1 VLAQAAAHPLG
12 LVPVTTELLAQLVA
26 IDSVNPTL
34 VPGGAGEARIAGFV
48 ANWLRE
54 HGLEVTVDEPL
65 PGRPSV
71 VGVARGTGS
80 GASLMLNAHLDTV
93 NVDGMDRPHE
103 PVVRDGRLY
112 GRGSYDMKGGL
123 AAIMVA
129 GAAAARDRLSGD
141 VIVTAVADEEHSSE
155 GVQSVLRGWRADACI
170 VTEPTHL
177 CACVA
182 HKGFVWA
189 QLETQGRAAHG
200 SRADLGVDAIV
211 GMAPA
216 LAGIPGLQ
224 RRLDEHGHPLLGA
237 ASLHASLISGGQELS
252 SYPERCVLEIER
264 RTLPG
269 ESTADVERELHE
281 LLALAREADPRLTTQ
296 LRMGLVREPFQVD
309 PSAGIVATLR
319 AAAVQ
324 TLGTEPEIVG
334 HKAWMD
340 AAFIAAAGI
349 PTVVFGPTGEGA
361 HAVEEHVELDSVE
374 QVAEVVIETARRFCG

>member
-1 VLAQAAAHPLG
+1 
-12 LVPVTTELLAQLVA
+12 VTAELLAQLVS

-34 VPGGAGEARIAGFV
+34 VPGGAGEAQIAAFV
-48 ANWLRE
+48 ADWLRE
-54 HGLEVTVDEPL
+54 HGLEVTVDEPV

-71 VGVARGTGS
+71 VAVARGTGG

-93 NVDGMDRPHE
+93 NVDGMHRPHE

-112 GRGSYDMKGGL
+112 GRGAYDMKGGL

-129 GAAAARDRLSGD
+129 GAAAASDGLSGD

-155 GVQSVLRGWRADACI
+155 GVQSVLRRWRADACV

-216 LAGIPGLQ
+216 LAGIPALQ
-224 RRLDEHGHPLLGA
+224 RRLDAQEHPLLGA

-252 SYPERCVLEIER
+252 SYPERCVLEVER

-269 ESTADVERELHE
+269 ESAADVERELQE
-281 LLALAREADPRLTTQ
+281 LLALALEADPRLTTQ

-309 PSAGIVATLR
+309 RSAGIVGTLR
-319 AAAVQ
+319 AAAAQ

-361 HAVEEHVELDSVE
+361 HAIEEHVELESVE
-374 QVAEVVIETARRFCG
+374 QVAAVVIETARRFCA

>member
-1 VLAQAAAHPLG
+1 
-12 LVPVTTELLAQLVA
+12 VTTELLAQLVA

-34 VPGGAGEARIAGFV
+34 VPGGAGEAQIAAFV
-48 ANWLRE
+48 ADWLRE

-93 NVDGMDRPHE
+93 NVDGMHRPHE

-112 GRGSYDMKGGL
+112 GRGAYDMKGGL

-129 GAAAARDRLSGD
+129 GAAAARDGLRGD

-177 CACVA
+177 CVCVA

-269 ESTADVERELHE
+269 ESTADVERELQE
-281 LLALAREADPRLTTQ
+281 LLALARAADARLTTQ

-361 HAVEEHVELDSVE
+361 HAIEEHVEVESVE
-374 QVAEVVIETARRFCG
+374 QVAEVVIETARRFCA

>member
-1 VLAQAAAHPLG
+1 MTA
-12 LVPVTTELLAQLVA
+12 ELLAQLVA

-34 VPGGAGEARIAGFV
+34 VPGGAGEAQIAAFV
-48 ANWLRE
+48 ADWLRE
-54 HGLEVTVDEPL
+54 HGLEVTVDEPV

-71 VGVARGTGS
+71 VAVARGTGG

-93 NVDGMDRPHE
+93 NVDGMHRPHE

-112 GRGSYDMKGGL
+112 GRGAYDMKGGL

-129 GAAAARDRLSGD
+129 GAAAAGDGLSGD

-155 GVQSVLRGWRADACI
+155 GVQSVLRRWRADACV

-216 LAGIPGLQ
+216 LAGIPALQ
-224 RRLDEHGHPLLGA
+224 RRLDAHEHPLLGA

-252 SYPERCVLEIER
+252 SYPERCVLEVER

-269 ESTADVERELHE
+269 ESAADVERELQE
-281 LLALAREADPRLTTQ
+281 LLALALEADPRLTTQ

-361 HAVEEHVELDSVE
+361 HAVEEHVELESVE
-374 QVAEVVIETARRFCG
+374 QVAEVVIETARRFCA